1 MVQSELYRRLLRP
14 ARFPVQRQRAAGRLA
29 RRICTASIALVLAA
43 AAACSPPR
51 PGFLLDHDAVIRG
64 DTSRRDL
71 ALVFTGG
78 DFADGG
84 PHIAR
89 VLADKGVK
97 AGFFFTG
104 DFYRDPAKAELV
116 HTLAGGDH
124 YLGPHSSRHLLYA
137 PWEKRDSSLVTRE
150 EFAAD
155 LRENLAAMEP
165 FGLPDYGLDCFIP
178 PYEWYNTRHVAWA
191 AEMGLTLFNFTPGT
205 SVNADYTTP
214 EMVGYRSSMA
224 IWEKIIAREREDPHR
239 LNGFILLIHIGTDPR
254 RSDKF
259 YLHLGA
265 LIDLLRAKGYTLV
278 RIDQLLERA
287 NRERSK

>member
-1 MVQSELYRRLLRP
+1 MARSEQHHRLEP
-14 ARFPVQRQRAAGRLA
+14 ERFACGRVSTAGLLTK
-29 RRICTASIALVLAA
+29 RICTAAITLALAA
-43 AAACSPPR
+43 AAACAPPR
-51 PGFLLDHDAVIRG
+51 PGFILDHDAVIRG
-64 DTSRRDL
+64 DTGRCDL

-84 PHIAR
+84 PHIAG

-104 DFYRDPAKAELV
+104 DFYRDEAKADLI
-116 HTLAGGDH
+116 HTLAGGGH

-137 PWEKRDSSLVTRE
+137 PWDKRDSSLVTRE

-155 LRENLAAMEP
+155 LRENLAAMKS
-165 FGLPDYGLDCFIP
+165 FNLPDYGLACFIP
-178 PYEWYNTRHVAWA
+178 PYEWYNARHVAWA
-191 AEMGLTLFNFTPGT
+191 AEMGITLFNFTPGT

-214 EMVGYRSSMA
+214 EMAGYRSSRA
-224 IWEKIIAREREDPHR
+224 IWDKIFAWERQDPHR
-239 LNGFILLIHIGTDPR
+239 LNGFILLTHIGTDPR
-254 RSDKF
+254 RSDTF

-265 LIDLLRAKGYTLV
+265 LIDALRAKGYSFI

-287 NRERSK
+287 NRERSQ